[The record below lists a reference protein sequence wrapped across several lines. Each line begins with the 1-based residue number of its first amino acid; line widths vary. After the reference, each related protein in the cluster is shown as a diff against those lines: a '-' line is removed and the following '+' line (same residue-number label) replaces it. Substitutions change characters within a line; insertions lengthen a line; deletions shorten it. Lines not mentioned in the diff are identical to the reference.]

1 MARTNARATPDPAA
15 VLTKAVVRSAPLLGL
30 SDATLAKVIGVSPAT
45 VFRCRNGTVTLNP
58 DQKPGQLARLLVRVF
73 RTLDALVGGNDDDR
87 KAWMRSHVA
96 PLNGTPARLILRPD
110 GLVRTLAYLD
120 GMRALA

>member
-1 MARTNARATPDPAA
+1 MARTNARAIPDPAA
-15 VLTKAVVRSAPLLGL
+15 VLTKAVVRSATLLGL
-30 SDATLAKVIGVSPAT
+30 SDATLAEVIGVSAAT
-45 VFRCRNGTVTLNP
+45 VSRCRNGTVTLNP

-73 RTLDALVGGNDDDR
+73 RALDPLVGGNDDDR
-87 KAWMRSHVA
+87 KAWMRGHVA
-96 PLNGTPARLILRPD
+96 PLNGTPAQLILMPD